1 MPYAISAP
9 VRAIEPE
16 MIRVRRW
23 LHAHPELGFQER
35 ETSAFVAKRLRALG
49 LEVRTGIAKTG
60 VMGLLRGARPGP
72 TVLYRADMDALP
84 IVEENAVAYRSRRK
98 GVMHA

>member
-1 MPYAISAP
+1 MPFAIRP
-9 VRAIEPE
+9 EIRALEPQL
-16 MIRVRRW
+16 IRERRW

-35 ETSAFVAKRLRALG
+35 ETAAFVAKRLRSLG

-60 VMGLLRGARPGP
+60 VVGLLRGARPGP
-72 TVLYRADMDALP
+72 TVMWRADMDALP
-84 IVEENAVAYRSRRK
+84 IVEENDVAYRSKRK